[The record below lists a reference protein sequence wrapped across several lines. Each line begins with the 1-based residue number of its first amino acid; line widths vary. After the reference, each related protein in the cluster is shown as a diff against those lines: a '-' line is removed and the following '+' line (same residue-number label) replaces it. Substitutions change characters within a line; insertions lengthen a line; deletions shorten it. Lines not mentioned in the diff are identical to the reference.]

1 MMFPKGNLREHH
13 YLLGELT
20 KTHFGFAGF
29 LSFNSDF
36 LLDAEVLLLLFHF
49 LERAALFIFGHCG
62 LGGSGE

>member
-20 KTHFGFAGF
+20 KSHFVFVDF

-36 LLDAEVLLLLFHF
+36 LLDTEVLLLLFHF
-49 LERAALFIFGHCG
+49 LERAALFFLGHGG
-62 LGGSGE
+62 LGGSDG